1 MTSLFALTPYLS
13 GNPRPEKNPVYV
25 FLQQYKHHLS
35 LASAACFPAG
45 CGPQSHSGAFRD
57 TVLYCKCSGS
67 SAHPAEQGLPST
79 AFSSAPL
86 QPVARARLCTLN
98 PPVPAWGMVPPGAS
112 TTWLQPI
119 PPHPPLQHSL
129 TPLREEGK
137 CGGMREGRAT
147 GSPAVRACVLQGN
160 GKREGFLWILA
171 PGCNQYNL
179 DFKYFISVT
188 LIS

>member
-45 CGPQSHSGAFRD
+45 CGPQSRSSAFRD
-57 TVLYCKCSGS
+57 AVLYRKCSGS

-86 QPVARARLCTLN
+86 QPVAKARLCTLN
-98 PPVPAWGMVPPGAS
+98 LPVPAWGMVPPGAS

-119 PPHPPLQHSL
+119 PPHPPLHHSL
-129 TPLREEGK
+129 THFGK
-137 CGGMREGRAT
+137 KGSVGGCGRAEAQVAQLSEPVFCRAMGRGKVFF
-147 GSPAVRACVLQGN
+147 GSWSLG
-160 GKREGFLWILA
+160 
-171 PGCNQYNL
+171 
-179 DFKYFISVT
+179 VT
-188 LIS
+188 SIT